1 MAWDNARGILRIQ
14 PRSERSSSAGFK
26 QAVAYGLANQLLIL
40 LNRRAEGAFPIAET
54 VPVSEPQSHAT
65 EEVRKGETVAYT
77 WYWTKDGKIAGLYI
91 RKSSTQGDLFTLEE
105 PDGTV
110 HVGGKEDIAGKYVA
124 ADLKLR
130 RDGLRRSSVMN
141 SGSLPEFNL
150 Q

>member
-1 MAWDNARGILRIQ
+1 VAWDNARGILRIQ
-14 PRSERSSSAGFK
+14 PRSERSNSAGFK
-26 QAVAYGLANQLLIL
+26 QAVAYRLGQSTPDFAEPKAC
-40 LNRRAEGAFPIAET
+40 RRISIAET
-54 VPVSEPQSHAT
+54 VPVSEPESHAT
-65 EEVRKGETVAYT
+65 EKVRKGETVAYT

-91 RKSSTQGDLFTLEE
+91 RKSSTQADLFTLEE

-141 SGSLPEFNL
+141 SGTLPEFNL
-150 Q
+150 P